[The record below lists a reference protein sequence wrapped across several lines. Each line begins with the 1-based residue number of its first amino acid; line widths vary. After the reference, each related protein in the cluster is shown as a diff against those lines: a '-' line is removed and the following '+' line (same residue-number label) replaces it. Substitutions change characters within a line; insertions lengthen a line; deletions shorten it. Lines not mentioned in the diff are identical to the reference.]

1 MKKLLFLI
9 TLTINPAVFAQTT
22 DDVDGA
28 LITDRPDATE
38 SPSLVRRGYLQI
50 ETGGFYIDSEENGVD
65 IKETTFNTTLLRYG
79 LLNNLE
85 LRLGLD
91 TRRTQFE
98 IDGRELEGDLSGTS
112 PLLLGAKIGI
122 APENGWMPQI
132 AILGHLYLPLTASS
146 DYQPE
151 TTGMDFR
158 FAFNHT
164 LSNRSGLAYNLGASV
179 GPNNPELSYLYTI
192 AYGYSLTDKI
202 GSYIEIYGDFPEN
215 SSANHLWDAG
225 FTYLAND
232 DLQFDVTFGSG
243 FTNGQNLLLSA
254 GLSYRIRNL

>member
-1 MKKLLFLI
+1 MKKILHCIAFVATTAAI
-9 TLTINPAVFAQTT
+9 AQESK
-22 DDVDGA
+22 DEVGS

-38 SPSLVRRGYLQI
+38 SPSLVHKGFLQI
-50 ETGGFYIDSEENGVD
+50 ETGGFYTESEENNID

-79 LLNNLE
+79 LLDNLE

-91 TRRTQFE
+91 TRHTIFE
-98 IDGRELEGDLSGTS
+98 IDGRETADDLNGTS

-122 APENGWMPQI
+122 AQENGWMPQI
-132 AILGHLYLPLTASS
+132 GLLGHLYLPFTASS

-151 TTGMDFR
+151 STGMDFR

-164 LSNRSGLAYNLGASV
+164 LSDRSGLAYNLGARIEADD
-179 GPNNPELSYLYTI
+179 PELQYIYTI
-192 AYGYSLTDKI
+192 AYGYSLSNKI
-202 GSYIEIYGDFPEN
+202 GTYIEIYGDFPED

-232 DLQFDVTFGSG
+232 DLQFDLTFGSG
-243 FTNGQNLLLSA
+243 FTDGQDLLLSA
-254 GLSYRIRNL
+254 GLSYRFRNL